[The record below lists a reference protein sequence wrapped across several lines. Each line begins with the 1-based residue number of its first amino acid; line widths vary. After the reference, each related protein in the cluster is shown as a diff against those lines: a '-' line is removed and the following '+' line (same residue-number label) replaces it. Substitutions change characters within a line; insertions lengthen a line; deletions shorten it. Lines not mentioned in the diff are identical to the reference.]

1 MVNYFYTKL
10 ASFLAALFFITT
22 VVFFSMWM
30 FRGEVIIGLQSQVIK
45 DTQKEVKVII
55 EQHESANQ
63 ISQQYEERRASN
75 QKEKVYVDREVE
87 KIVLMPSYG
96 NECFD
101 AIGLQSLNSQIA
113 SYNSALKLEAPM
125 QSSRG
130 TK

>member
-22 VVFFSMWM
+22 AVFFSMWM
-30 FRGEVIIGLQSQVIK
+30 FRGEVIIDLQSQVIK

-101 AIGLQSLNSQIA
+101 PIGLQSLNSQIA
-113 SYNSALKLEAPM
+113 SYNSALKLEASM
-125 QSSRG
+125 QSSGG